1 MTTRNILIGVTG
13 SIAAFK
19 SAELVSQLKK
29 SGFAVRVVMTH
40 SAQAFVT
47 PMTLQVLSEHRV
59 YTDTFDQAAPMI
71 HIELARWAD
80 LILIAP
86 ASADT
91 IARLAHA
98 EANDLLS
105 SICLATEAPIYLAPA
120 MNQRMWNHAGVQKNV
135 QQLAVLNMHVLPT
148 QYGIQAC
155 GDVGYG
161 RMLEPDELVNVLQS
175 LAQLPDCSG
184 MQLLIT
190 AGPTQEAIDPI
201 RYLSNHSSGKM
212 GYALATAFAAA
223 GATVTLI
230 SGPTMLAAP
239 AGVKTIAVTTAE
251 EMQQAVLNNLDSCDV
266 FIAAAAVSDFKMA
279 AVPTHKI
286 KKSAETITLE
296 LIQNPDILK
305 AVAASPKRPKTVVG
319 FAAET
324 DQLLVHAEKKLTEKN
339 CDMIIANLVTETEP
353 FYSDTN
359 QVWIV
364 QKNAQPIE
372 LASMSKK
379 QLACVLVE
387 KIKKL
392 Q

>member
-1 MTTRNILIGVTG
+1 MTIHNILIGVTG

-29 SGFAVRVVMTH
+29 AGFAVRVVMTH
-40 SAQAFVT
+40 SAQAFVA

-59 YTDTFDQAAPMI
+59 YSDTFDQAAPMI

-91 IARLAHA
+91 VARLAHA
-98 EANDLLS
+98 GANDLLS

-120 MNQRMWNHAGVQKNV
+120 MNQRMWHNAGVQKNI
-135 QQLAVLNMHVLPT
+135 QQLTELNMHVLPT
-148 QYGIQAC
+148 QYGTQAC

-161 RMLEPDELVNVLQS
+161 RMLEPDALVDVIQS
-175 LAQLPDCSG
+175 LNRLPDCRG
-184 MQLLIT
+184 MRVLVT
-190 AGPTQEAIDPI
+190 SGPTQETIDPI

-212 GYALATAFAAA
+212 GYALAEAFAAA
-223 GATVTLI
+223 GAMVILV
-230 SGPTMLAAP
+230 SGPTVLAAP
-239 AGVKTIAVTTAE
+239 AGVQVIAVTTAE
-251 EMQQAVLNNLDSCDV
+251 AMQQAVLNHLDSCDL
-266 FIAAAAVSDFKMA
+266 FIAAAAVSDFKLA
-279 AVPTHKI
+279 KPQQSKI
-286 KKSAETITLE
+286 KKSTETITLE
-296 LIQNPDILK
+296 LMQNPDILK
-305 AVAASPKRPKTVVG
+305 TVATSPKRPKVVVG

-324 DQLLVHAEKKLTEKN
+324 DQLLLHAEKKLIEKK
-339 CDMIIANLVTETEP
+339 CDMIVANLVTEAGP
-353 FYSDTN
+353 FYSNSN

-372 LASMSKK
+372 LPSMSKK

-387 KIKKL
+387 KIQKL